1 MTERITRKK
10 KRRRKKRY
18 LLKFILIIA
27 LGTGIYYFLTSPLFD
42 IQKLTVINNQ
52 YYTEQQVISIAEA
65 RVGENL
71 FKAPTSEIKD
81 KLLKDPYIK
90 NAKVE
95 QKLPDELVITVE
107 ERKEAAAVP
116 YGDQFILIDV
126 EGMILRKTD
135 VEPALTLFTGMTLT
149 NIQVGTP
156 LQVEENSML
165 ADTLKLIKS
174 MEEYD
179 IFFKR
184 IDFSSVVIRAYIYD
198 NLICEGTPEN
208 ILKGMDDLE
217 DVLYDLYVQGIE
229 RGVIKVGGNGY
240 YSFSALVE

>member
-1 MTERITRKK
+1 M
-10 KRRRKKRY
+10 
-18 LLKFILIIA
+18 
-27 LGTGIYYFLTSPLFD
+27 
-42 IQKLTVINNQ
+42 
-52 YYTEQQVISIAEA
+52 
-65 RVGENL
+65 
-71 FKAPTSEIKD
+71 
-81 KLLKDPYIK
+81 
-90 NAKVE
+90 
-95 QKLPDELVITVE
+95 PDELVITVE

-179 IFFKR
+179 ISLRESIF
-184 IDFSSVVIRAYIYD
+184 
-198 NLICEGTPEN
+198 P
-208 ILKGMDDLE
+208 
-217 DVLYDLYVQGIE
+217 
-229 RGVIKVGGNGY
+229 
-240 YSFSALVE
+240 AL

>member
-1 MTERITRKK
+1 M
-10 KRRRKKRY
+10 
-18 LLKFILIIA
+18 
-27 LGTGIYYFLTSPLFD
+27 
-42 IQKLTVINNQ
+42 
-52 YYTEQQVISIAEA
+52 
-65 RVGENL
+65 
-71 FKAPTSEIKD
+71 
-81 KLLKDPYIK
+81 KDPYIK

-198 NLICEGTPEN
+198 NLICEGTPETFSKAWT
-208 ILKGMDDLE
+208 IWKMCCMIYMFRGLKEGL
-217 DVLYDLYVQGIE
+217 L
-229 RGVIKVGGNGY
+229 R
-240 YSFSALVE
+240 